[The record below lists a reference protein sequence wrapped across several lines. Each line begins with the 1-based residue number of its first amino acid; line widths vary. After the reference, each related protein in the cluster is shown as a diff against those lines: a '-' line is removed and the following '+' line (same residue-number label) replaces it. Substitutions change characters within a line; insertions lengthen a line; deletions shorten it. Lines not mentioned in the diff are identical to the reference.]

1 MLQAEKLRW
10 FRLQRMISGVSK
22 KTILE
27 YAAVADAVTDPQLM
41 GTCMQYL
48 LKTKDTYGMPGV
60 KCDKC

>member
-1 MLQAEKLRW
+1 
-10 FRLQRMISGVSK
+10 MISGVSK

-41 GTCMQYL
+41 GTCMQYI
-48 LKTKDTYGMPGV
+48 LKTKDTYGMPGA